1 MIGFEWLEI
10 QYRLITVLAFLSLF
24 CNVIL
29 IILIYLKSPKKLGP
43 YKHLMTFIS
52 IFEICYS
59 IIDYLVVPVMH
70 SYGTSFFIMTPL
82 SHSLFEKP
90 VSLIMLGVWCAFYGS
105 SMALFGIHFI
115 YRYLAV
121 SGNKRISTFKG
132 FKIVAWLIVPFI
144 FGTIWGTISYFCCGP
159 KAVTTN
165 YIRDN
170 LMQEFSLSVEDVT
183 YMGPYFFNE
192 NGGFLFDTDVV
203 MTLVGATS
211 IMGTSLMTIFFY
223 GWKCYKALS
232 DVTTSGGFSK
242 QYRALQRQFFLA
254 LVLQTVIPI
263 TLMHLPLLITY
274 SGALFNVGLGRMSS
288 ITSITISLYP
298 VIDPLPSIFI
308 IKNYKEGLKKFL
320 MTPVKFCLTVKNKKA
335 VNVAHIDGTSSRR
348 TSKLPDDDNVS
359 VWGEI

>member
-82 SHSLFEKP
+82 AHSLFEKP
-90 VSLIMLGVWCAFYGS
+90 IALIMLGVWCAFYGS

-121 SGNKRISTFKG
+121 SG
-132 FKIVAWLIVPFI
+132 
-144 FGTIWGTISYFCCGP
+144 
-159 KAVTTN
+159 
-165 YIRDN
+165 DN
-170 LMQEFSLSVEDVT
+170 LMQEFSLSVEDVI

-211 IMGTSLMTIFFY
+211 IMGTSLITIFFF

-288 ITSITISLYP
+288 ITSITIALYP

-308 IKNYKEGLKKFL
+308 IKNYRAGLKKFL
-320 MTPVKFCLTVKNKKA
+320 MTPVKFCLAVKNKKA
-335 VNVAHIDGTSSRR
+335 VNVQTDGTSSRR
-348 TSKLPDDDNVS
+348 ISKLPDDDNVS
-359 VWGEI
+359 VWGEL